1 MAFTAKDV
9 QALRERTNC
18 GMMDCKKALTA
29 TDGDMENAIEFLRE
43 KGLAAQAKKAGRIA
57 AEGLVYTLIDPAT
70 KKGVI
75 IEVNIETDFAA
86 KNQRFKDF
94 VALCAK
100 TILEKNP
107 ATVAELLETKASG
120 SEETINE
127 VLQGIILVISENIQ
141 VRRFEVL
148 EGNLFSYT
156 HGGGRIGV
164 LVNFKVDDAVFGTP
178 AFEEYA
184 KDIAM
189 QVAAAN
195 PSFLD
200 KNSVDQTELD
210 KEREILR
217 IQAINEGKPE
227 AIVEKML
234 AGRLN
239 KYYKEVCLTEQPFI
253 KDDEISVAKYTQ
265 NVAKELGSDIQIVK
279 FVRFE
284 VGEGIQK
291 KADDFASEVAAMAG
305 TK

>member
-29 TDGDMENAIEFLRE
+29 TDGDMEKAIEFLRE

-57 AEGLVYTLIDPAT
+57 AEGMVCTMIDAASKT
-70 KKGVI
+70 GVI

-94 VALCAK
+94 VELCAK
-100 TILEKNP
+100 TILEKRP
-107 ATVAELLETKASG
+107 ASVAELLETQAYG
-120 SEETINE
+120 SDETINK

-141 VRRFEVL
+141 IRRFEVI
-148 EGNLFSYT
+148 EGSLYSYI

-164 LVNFKVDDAVFGTP
+164 LVNFKVDDAVYATH

-200 KNSVDQTELD
+200 KDSVDQAELD

-217 IQAINEGKPE
+217 VQAINEGKPE

-265 NVAKELGSDIQIVK
+265 NVGKELGSDIQILK

-305 TK
+305 AK